1 MRSLTKDQAFDN
13 RVLDFLGGL
22 DPQTVCGVAI
32 GISEPAEDVRAS
44 LHRLSERGYVTKYV
58 RPNRA
63 ELFER
68 AHGGYSPTGGS
79 VA

>member
-13 RVLDFLGGL
+13 RVLDFLSGL
-22 DPQTVCGVAI
+22 EPQTVCGVAI
-32 GISEPAEDVRAS
+32 GISEPAEGVRAS
-44 LHRLSERGYVTKYV
+44 LHRLSEQGHVTKYV

-68 AHGGYSPTGGS
+68 FKPSDSQGGD
-79 VA
+79 AA